1 MNNLALFKIGYGLY
15 VLTAKDGDKE
25 NGCIIN
31 TLLQVTSTSP
41 CIGVIT
47 VNKQNY
53 THDIIMKTREF
64 NVSILSTDTP
74 FEVFKH
80 FGFQSGRTVDKFSN
94 YKNVARS
101 ANNIIYLP
109 EYSNAY
115 LSFKVT
121 DTLDFETYTMFKG
134 YITDGQIISDAE
146 SVTYA
151 YYHKYIKPKPP
162 EAIKKGYRCVIC
174 GYIHESETLPDDFIC
189 PICKH
194 GVSDFVK
201 I

>member
-1 MNNLALFKIGYGLY
+1 MDNSALFKIGYGLY
-15 VLTAKDGDKE
+15 ILTAKDGDKE

-31 TLLQVTSTSP
+31 TLMQVTSTSP

-47 VNKQNY
+47 VNKKNH
-53 THDIIMKTREF
+53 THDIIMKTKEF
-64 NVSILSTDTP
+64 NISILNTDTP

-80 FGFQSGRTVDKFSN
+80 FGFQSGKTVDKLSN
-94 YKNVARS
+94 YKNIARS

-121 DTLDFETYTMFKG
+121 ETIDFDTYTMFKAL
-134 YITDGQIISDAE
+134 IMDGEVLNNTE
-146 SVTYA
+146 SVTYT
-151 YYHKYIKPKPP
+151 YYQKHIKPKPQE
-162 EAIKKGYRCVIC
+162 EAKKGYRCVIC
-174 GYIHESETLPDDFIC
+174 GYIYEGETIPADFIC

-194 GVSDFVK
+194 GVNDFVK